1 MEDEVADAGLVAF
14 EYNVISTSFSEVLEG
29 LVAVRKEIARS
40 LPQYLEVIEGFQAG
54 PAGSSLWY
62 RGCGSDKDKLLPT
75 LFRHK
80 KLKTAEEL
88 SGLERDLMMRFRQ
101 RSIPYRTRSL
111 ADDWEAL
118 FFMQHYGVPTRLL
131 DWTENPLI
139 ALHFALMSAVR
150 NATKG
155 PRLKFVAPA
164 AVWVLNP
171 REWNRHALQHVRFEG
186 SVLTPDD
193 DALKGYK
200 PVPRFAGMH
209 NQPVALYGAHNSG
222 RIVAQQG
229 VFTIFGRDTTPMEE
243 VFIRG
248 GFPGRALMKISIPK
262 SIISPLRA
270 AVLGHGITESVVF
283 PDAELHFLHDPGIK
297 IERVP
302 FLGFCHHSLIR
313 KRPIRRAVALV
324 PRESSLVRG

>member
-1 MEDEVADAGLVAF
+1 M
-14 EYNVISTSFSEVLEG
+14 
-29 LVAVRKEIARS
+29 AVRKAIARS
-40 LPQYLEVIEGFQAG
+40 LPQYLEIIEGFQAG
-54 PAGSSLWY
+54 RTGSSLWY
-62 RGCGSDKDKLLPT
+62 RGCGSDKDQLLPT

-80 KLKTAEEL
+80 KLKTADEL
-88 SGLERDLMMRFRQ
+88 SGLERDLMTRFRQ
-101 RSIPYRTRSL
+101 RSIPYHARSL
-111 ADDWEAL
+111 SDDWEAL

-150 NATKG
+150 NATKT
-155 PRLKFVAPA
+155 PRLRFAAPA
-164 AVWVLNP
+164 TVWVLNP
-171 REWNRHALQHVRFEG
+171 REWNRHALKHVRFEG

-229 VFTIFGRDTTPMEE
+229 VFTIFGRDTTPMEK
-243 VFIRG
+243 VFVQG
-248 GFPGRALMKISIPK
+248 GFPGRSLMKISIPK
-262 SIISPLRA
+262 SVISSLRA

-283 PDAELHFLHDPGIK
+283 PDLEGLASETR
-297 IERVP
+297 RV
-302 FLGFCHHSLIR
+302 FGFDL
-313 KRPIRRAVALV
+313 
-324 PRESSLVRG
+324 